1 MQNVTDIE
9 NYVEIIASGSYSVE
23 WAVDIGEAGRL
34 INEVGDYITFSR
46 DGTSDPIRLRL
57 SSAGADNG
65 YREKDLFG
73 LTITNSM
80 FSGSPELGKCV
91 SAEIDVEMFLPVAK
105 IPRMAAIRA
114 YNRVYNDELVS
125 GWIDQGTFYI
135 DTREQT
141 RNLYGQDIIKLHGY
155 DAMLQTEQAYTWNL
169 EAGATDIDVVND
181 IAAQLQFNVDART
194 SEIMT
199 AGYTIESEQ
208 TGQYTMRE
216 ILGYLAVAYGG
227 SFILSPQ
234 NELRLVQLITPPG
247 ETNYLAAVEGGITYA
262 ILFGVDRILV

>member
-1 MQNVTDIE
+1 MQNVTDIA
-9 NYVEIIASGSYSVE
+9 NYAEIIASGSYSVE
-23 WAVDIGEAGRL
+23 WAIDIGEAGRL

-91 SAEIDVEMFLPVAK
+91 SAEIDVEMLLPVAK

-135 DTREQT
+135 DTREHT
-141 RNLYGQDIIKLHGY
+141 RSLYGQDTIRLHGY

-169 EAGATDIDVVND
+169 EAGATDIEVVND
-181 IAAQLQFNVDART
+181 IAGQLQFDVDART
-194 SEIMT
+194 AEIMT
-199 AGYTIESEQ
+199 AGYTIDFEQ
-208 TGQYTMRE
+208 AGQYTMRE
-216 ILGYLAVAYGG
+216 MLGYLAVAYGG
-227 SFILSPQ
+227 SFIMSPQ

-247 ETNYLAAVEGGITYA
+247 ETNYLATIEGGITYA